1 MRFILPVLPVL
12 LLGCTQTPPPPPPPR
27 PVAVVTPAPKPLPA
41 PAAPALAANW
51 QDWPL
56 TPGDWAYRRD
66 ARGSV
71 ALFGPVNGDALFL
84 ARCDVSAKRIF
95 LSRAGRLAAGNSATM
110 TIRTTSSLKS
120 YAVQNNG
127 DAPPYVA
134 AALPVSDPQLDA
146 MAFSRGRFIISV
158 NGAADVVIP
167 NWPELARV
175 IEDCRG

>member
-1 MRFILPVLPVL
+1 M
-12 LLGCTQTPPPPPPPR
+12 
-27 PVAVVTPAPKPLPA
+27 PAPP
-41 PAAPALAANW
+41 APALAANW

-66 ARGSV
+66 ALGSV

-84 ARCDVSAKRIF
+84 ARCDAGAKRIF
-95 LSRAGRLAAGNSATM
+95 LSRGGRLLAGNSATM
-110 TIRTTSSLKS
+110 TIRTSSSLKS

-127 DAPPYVA
+127 DTPPYVA
-134 AALPVSDPQLDA
+134 ATLPTTDPQLDA

-158 NGAADVVIP
+158 NGGADLVIP

-175 IEDCRG
+175 IEDCRA